1 MFNSS
6 RSIESEEFKTME
18 QEIYDCIINYSNKSE
33 VILKLKELKNLSA
46 DELRKIIPW
55 EILNK
60 KNRAKQIIFSGIN
73 DILIGVRG
81 LFTRDK
87 YMPKN
92 DTLEFLSLNSE
103 KAYILTYKYYVKS
116 IFDNINCDIKSISK
130 KHKKSYVEFYPH
142 DVSLEKPLQLLDTY
156 SSDETKKWSKITK
169 ILDLFQV
176 AMWIFSIGCLIK
188 LAVPFIININ
198 LTGLILAL
206 LSLGVSVSTIYRIYR
221 YYVKVRKIISNN
233 NDKTAIEIKNR
244 INSDLHPETVAN
256 YILNEFYYEV
266 VNELKD
272 RKTITHKLIKF
283 TAIILSVI
291 IVVGM
296 LIPEFKNN
304 QETSKTA
311 TSHPNSK
318 TAIKMSNEQNEDIE
332 KYLDKKG
339 SLILYREQML
349 PEKIKLKKENITGE
363 ISGITMTLSLDC
375 TSIIIKKNGEKGI
388 IKMEASVK
396 PKINAEEWEIKTGK
410 FSFWFRNLFLKKY
423 KDLLRSEISL
433 KFRSKES
440 FKSTYQ
446 EAKNEADLVAKE
458 KIELLLKNQYPEIN
472 EVYVKTNYKP
482 IDFSMNGTDL
492 E

>member
-1 MFNSS
+1 MFKINKSFD
-6 RSIESEEFKTME
+6 SEELNEIE
-18 QEIYDCIINYSNKSE
+18 QEIYDCIINHSNKNE

-46 DELRKIIPW
+46 DELRKVIPW
-55 EILNK
+55 ELLNK

-103 KAYILTYKYYVKS
+103 KAYILTYKFYVKS
-116 IFDNINCDIKSISK
+116 TFDSINSDIKSISK

-156 SSDETKKWSKITK
+156 SSDETKKWSKISE
-169 ILDLFQV
+169 ILGLFQV

-188 LAVPFIININ
+188 LAEPFIININ

-206 LSLGVSVSTIYRIYR
+206 LSLGGSVSTIYKIYR
-221 YYVKVRKIISNN
+221 YYVKVREKISNN
-233 NDKTAIEIKNR
+233 SDKTAIEIKNC
-244 INSDLHPETVAN
+244 INRDLRPETVAN
-256 YILNEFYYEV
+256 YILDEFYCEV

-291 IVVGM
+291 LVVGM

-304 QETSKTA
+304 QETGKTA
-311 TSHPNSK
+311 SSHPNSK
-318 TAIKMSNEQNEDIE
+318 TAIKTSNEQSEDIE
-332 KYLDKKG
+332 KYLHKKV
-339 SLILYREQML
+339 SMILYREQML

-375 TSIIIKKNGEKGI
+375 TSIKIKKNGKNRN
-388 IKMEASVK
+388 IKIEASVK

-410 FSFWFRNLFLKKY
+410 FSFWYRNLFLKKY
-423 KDLLRSEISL
+423 KDSLRSEISL
-433 KFRSKES
+433 KYRSKES

-458 KIELLLKNQYPEIN
+458 KIESLLKNQYSEIN